1 MSASNSPIRPI
12 LSMAVDVR
20 SDADR
25 EKFLQ
30 GLDNLVHE
38 DEAVRIET
46 DSSNGRIILSGM
58 SESHLRG
65 ICFRVMGEHNVP
77 VALSK
82 PRVMCLETIRAH
94 SVGEGRYLRQTGG
107 SGNYGH
113 VILRIQPLERGRGFE
128 FAHNVEWVGIP
139 ERYLRPI
146 ERGIRE
152 VLHRGIL
159 AGHEIVDVK
168 ATLIGGS
175 HHAKDSNET
184 AFQIAAS
191 IAFQEAAR
199 KASPAILEP
208 LMSVEVVVPEKYVGA
223 VMGDLNRRGGRCEGI
238 EDRPWAQAVRAVA
251 PLAALIGYAAELSS
265 ITQGFGESSMELARY
280 ELAHRDGWHGDEE
293 AGTPVLNP
301 RGPSSDLGL
310 AAASAEAD
318 FEESA

>member
-1 MSASNSPIRPI
+1 VSASNSPIRPI

-20 SDADR
+20 NDADR

-30 GLDNLVHE
+30 GLDNLVE
-38 DEAVRIET
+38 QDQAVRIET

-65 ICFRVMGEHNVP
+65 LCFRVMGEHNVP

-94 SVGEGRYLRQTGG
+94 AVGEGRYLRQTGG

-113 VILRIQPLERGRGFE
+113 VILRIEPQQRGRGFE
-128 FAHNVEWVGIP
+128 FAHNVDWVGIP
-139 ERYLRPI
+139 ERYFRPI

-152 VLHRGIL
+152 ALNRGIL
-159 AGHEIVDVK
+159 AGYEIVDVK

-175 HHAKDSNET
+175 HHARDSNEM

-191 IAFQEAAR
+191 IACQEAAR
-199 KASPAILEP
+199 KANPAILEP
-208 LMSVEVVVPEKYVGA
+208 FMSVEVVVPEKYVGA
-223 VMGDLNRRGGRCEGI
+223 VIGDMNSRGGRCEGI

-265 ITQGFGESSMELARY
+265 ITQGCGESSMELARY
-280 ELAHRDGWHGDEE
+280 ELTRRDGWYSDEG
-293 AGTPVLNP
+293 AGTPVRNP
-301 RGPSSDLGL
+301 RGPGSDRGS
-310 AAASAEAD
+310 AAARPDAD